1 MVRCG
6 AFRAHGIR
14 MLIGPVVSS
23 AIDVV
28 AYPPQAEAWQRSNRT
43 ELAAAFKL
51 VLLRLAAD
59 QVSSLGSQH
68 SLTESDRTALLC
80 SALLCSALLCSA
92 LLCSALLCLSLKTVA
107 DRTVSNRR
115 LCRAL
120 TTAQSGVLAAMGA
133 HSSPSGPQPS
143 LSALHWL
150 GSDCNGTAADAKTQM
165 YCHT

>member
-68 SLTESDRTALLC
+68 SLTESDRTALPC
-80 SALLCSALLCSA
+80 SALLCSTLPVPQDRSRPYRFESSAVPSADNSAERCPRCYGRTLEPQWPTAESVGAALA
-92 LLCSALLCLSLKTVA
+92 
-107 DRTVSNRR
+107 R
-115 LCRAL
+115 
-120 TTAQSGVLAAMGA
+120 Q
-133 HSSPSGPQPS
+133 
-143 LSALHWL
+143 
-150 GSDCNGTAADAKTQM
+150 
-165 YCHT
+165 

>member
-1 MVRCG
+1 
-6 AFRAHGIR
+6 

-92 LLCSALLCLSLKTVA
+92 LLCSTLPVPQDRSRPYRFESSAVPSADNSAERCPRCYGRTLEPQWPTAESVGAALA
-107 DRTVSNRR
+107 R
-115 LCRAL
+115 
-120 TTAQSGVLAAMGA
+120 Q
-133 HSSPSGPQPS
+133 
-143 LSALHWL
+143 
-150 GSDCNGTAADAKTQM
+150 
-165 YCHT
+165 